1 MIHRRHIRG
10 LAARDGVLL
19 LAAAAI
25 VGTGVWLGLRKPGD
39 SGPGGTSGLGSEAF
53 RQPAIL
59 TGGAE
64 SDDGKPRLRGFT
76 KDLLA
81 GGQIDALGENMPFVV
96 GDELELDADGR
107 NVDEYRWSC
116 NGKVVPDGGREW
128 SAASLRPFPL
138 DAPGTYRFTVEAR
151 DSKSGESAEPL
162 EKSLYVPGLKLVS
175 FAPEFNEEAD
185 HVVTGTELGF
195 QAHTVTPLR
204 LVEYRYRLLVNG
216 TPVVQ
221 EGQEWT
227 DSDWFGYTCAKPGRY
242 RFKLQARRAAADQA
256 ESELEWPAVLSK
268 ELLVADAVVEDFS
281 HSGSEHCAVNSAVA
295 LDATVESKDDEDVE
309 VRFGFR
315 GMQQDDPVE
324 WIAGDDGKVWGSA
337 QRRWVPLRAGN
348 FHLRAEVRIKG
359 REIADDFREI
369 LILISEG
376 QENF

>member
-1 MIHRRHIRG
+1 MLHRRQTRG
-10 LAARDGVLL
+10 LAARDGVVL

-25 VGTGVWLGLRKPGD
+25 VGAGVWLGLRKPGAA
-39 SGPGGTSGLGSEAF
+39 GTGGEPGLGSEAF
-53 RQPAIL
+53 RQPALL

-64 SDDGKPRLRGFT
+64 SDGGKPRLRGFT

-81 GGQIDALGENMPFVV
+81 GGQTDALGENLPFVV
-96 GDELELDADGR
+96 GDELELDAEGR

-116 NGKVVPDGGREW
+116 NGKVLPDGGQEW
-128 SAASLRPFPL
+128 SSASLRPFPL
-138 DAPGTYRFTVEAR
+138 DAPGTYRFVVEAR
-151 DSKSGESAEPL
+151 DSKSGQAAEPL
-162 EKSLYVPGLKLVS
+162 EKSLDVPGVKLVS
-175 FAPEFNEEAD
+175 FAPEFNEDAE

-195 QAHTVTPLR
+195 QADAVTPLR

-216 TPVVQ
+216 TAIQ
-221 EGQEWT
+221 QDGEEWT

-242 RFKLQARRAAADQA
+242 RFKLQARRASTGQV
-256 ESELEWPAVLSK
+256 ESELEWPLGLGK
-268 ELLVADAVVEDFS
+268 ELIVADAVLEDFA
-281 HSGSEHCAVNSAVA
+281 HSGSEHCTVNSAVT
-295 LDATVESKDDEDVE
+295 LDATVESKNDEEVE

-315 GMQQDDPVE
+315 SMQQDDPVE

-359 REIADDFREI
+359 REVADDFREI

-376 QENF
+376 PENF